1 MSSRIIER
9 ITATTRTPRERL
21 LNGSAIL
28 LTALCILTLANF
40 GYNIAVARI
49 LGPISY
55 GHTTAVYTLLV
66 LTSAVTL
73 SFQILT
79 AKIVAQRSTAELQ
92 ALAYREFHRWGW
104 AAGILVSSLLLLFRN
119 AITAYLNIPAPLLI
133 VLLAVGTTFYV
144 PLGARRG
151 YLLGTCNFRHLGGN
165 LVLEA
170 LTRLFGSLLLM
181 RLGLGVP
188 GVIGA
193 NAAAV
198 LVAYLFARPALSD
211 LASHENVLS
220 FDYREGLQAAVFF
233 AGQVV
238 INNCDIVVVKH
249 FFSPGAAGLY
259 AAVSMVGR
267 VVFAFSWSIVN
278 SMFPIAAQT
287 HNRKKDDHGVLG
299 LTMLIVFS
307 ICVIFIVSL
316 RVAPSWIWLRLF
328 GARFGTIGGA
338 DFRHLLI
345 LYALS
350 TAVYSLSV
358 VLIAYEMS
366 RKIANTGWFQLLVG
380 GAVVVGIYLFHSS
393 LAQVIWVQVSM
404 MALLVACVSIPYLV
418 TLFRSGD
425 KEEKPIVPGFVR
437 MRRPVTENEVIAE
450 FLKTDFHA
458 PEFIQ
463 YQSALHDLVVA
474 PDLEHE
480 GQNKV
485 RRALFN
491 VRHRS
496 LWKQLPTD
504 TEWYEAEV
512 GANDL
517 ERIRVFPRA
526 QWRRFAAG
534 DFDLTQVAHRIVDEH
549 YRSGASASFLA
560 KIDDLRDHLNE
571 EYAAGA
577 VLLIGLDERGPFT
590 ILDGNHRL
598 VAAMQ
603 TPSPALNKFRF
614 FCGLSPKMEQ
624 CCWFRTNVAT
634 LTRYGRH
641 RMWHYTH
648 DAEKEL
654 HRVLQHSGTNAQTA

>member
-1 MSSRIIER
+1 MPSGIIER
-9 ITATTRTPRERL
+9 ISAKTKTPRERL
-21 LNGSAIL
+21 FNGSAIL

-66 LTSAVTL
+66 LTSSVTL

-79 AKIVAQRSTAELQ
+79 AKIVAQRSTPELQ

-104 AAGILVSSLLLLFRN
+104 AAGILVSSLLLLLRN
-119 AITAYLNIPAPLLI
+119 AITAYLNIPTSLLI
-133 VLLAVGTTFYV
+133 ILLAVGTTFYV

-151 YLLGTCNFRHLGGN
+151 YLLGTCSFRHLGGN
-165 LVLEA
+165 LVIEA

-181 RLGLGVP
+181 KLGLGVP
-188 GVIGA
+188 GVIVA

-198 LVAYLFARPALSD
+198 VVAYFFARPMLSEVTT
-211 LASHENVLS
+211 AESTVS
-220 FDYREGLQAAVFF
+220 FDSREGLQAAVFF

-249 FFSPGAAGLY
+249 FFSPASAGLY

-287 HNRKKDDHGVLG
+287 EGRKQEGQGVLG
-299 LTMLIVFS
+299 LTMLMVS
-307 ICVIFIVSL
+307 SVCLIFIVSL

-328 GARFGTIGGA
+328 GAQFGTIGGA

-380 GAVVVGIYLFHSS
+380 AAVVGGIYEFHSS
-393 LAQVIWVQVSM
+393 LAQVIWVQFFM
-404 MALLVACVSIPYLV
+404 MALLVLCVSIPYLA
-418 TLFRSGD
+418 TLFRGSSD
-425 KEEKPIVPGFVR
+425 DEKAIVPGSVKL
-437 MRRPVTENEVIAE
+437 RRPVTENEVIAE

-458 PEFIQ
+458 PEFAL
-463 YQSALHDLVVA
+463 YQSALHDLVVT
-474 PDLEHE
+474 PNLEHE
-480 GQNKV
+480 GQNRV

-496 LWKQLPTD
+496 LWKQLPAN
-504 TEWYEAEV
+504 TEWYEAEIE
-512 GANDL
+512 AKDL

-534 DFDLTQVAHRIVDEH
+534 DFDLIQVAQRIVDER
-549 YRSGASASFLA
+549 YRAGASPVFLA
-560 KIDDLRDHLNE
+560 KIDDLRDRSDQE
-571 EYAAGA
+571 RPAGA

-603 TPSPALNKFRF
+603 TSSPILNRFRF
-614 FCGLSPKMEQ
+614 FCGLSPKMAR
-624 CCWFRTNVAT
+624 CCWFRTNVVT

-641 RMWHYTH
+641 RVWHYTH

-654 HRVLQHSGTNAQTA
+654 HRVLQNSGTDAQTA

>member
-1 MSSRIIER
+1 VPSRMIER
-9 ITATTRTPRERL
+9 ISATTRTPRERL
-21 LNGSAIL
+21 LNGSAVM

-66 LTSAVTL
+66 LTSSVTL

-79 AKIVAQRSTAELQ
+79 AKIVAQRSTADLQ

-133 VLLAVGTTFYV
+133 ILLAAGTTFYV

-151 YLLGTCNFRHLGGN
+151 YLLGTCNFRQLGGN

-181 RLGLGVP
+181 KLGVGVP
-188 GVIGA
+188 GVIAA

-198 LVAYLFARPALSD
+198 VVAYFFARPTLSD
-211 LASHENVLS
+211 LATSECTLS

-249 FFSPGAAGLY
+249 FFSPGSAGLY

-287 HNRKKDDHGVLG
+287 HDRKKDDHGVLG
-299 LTMLIVFS
+299 LTMLMVSS

-328 GARFGTIGGA
+328 GAQFGTIGGA

-380 GAVVVGIYLFHSS
+380 AAVVGGIYMFHSS
-393 LAQVIWVQVSM
+393 LAQVIWVQVFM
-404 MALLVACVSIPYLV
+404 MAILVLCVSIPYLI
-418 TLFRSGD
+418 TLFRGGNS
-425 KEEKPIVPGFVR
+425 EERPIVPGFVK

-458 PEFIQ
+458 PEFAQ
-463 YQSALHDLVVA
+463 YQNALHDLVVT

-485 RRALFN
+485 RRALFD

-496 LWKQLPTD
+496 LWKQLPAD
-504 TEWYEAEV
+504 TQWYEAEIEPK
-512 GANDL
+512 DL

-534 DFDLTQVAHRIVDEH
+534 DFDLTQVAQRIVDDR
-549 YRSGASASFLA
+549 YRAGASATFLA
-560 KIDDLRDHLNE
+560 KIDDLRDHLSD
-571 EYAAGA
+571 EYTAGA
-577 VLLIGLDERGPFT
+577 VLLIGLDEHGPFT

-598 VAAMQ
+598 VAATQ
-603 TPSPALNKFRF
+603 TASPALNRFRF
-614 FCGLSPKMEQ
+614 FCGLSPKMAQ

-641 RMWHYTH
+641 RVWHYTH

-654 HRVLQHSGTNAQTA
+654 HRVLQHSGTNAQAA

>member
-1 MSSRIIER
+1 M
-9 ITATTRTPRERL
+9 
-21 LNGSAIL
+21 
-28 LTALCILTLANF
+28 
-40 GYNIAVARI
+40 
-49 LGPISY
+49 
-55 GHTTAVYTLLV
+55 
-66 LTSAVTL
+66 LTSSVTL
-73 SFQILT
+73 SVQILT
-79 AKIVAQRSTAELQ
+79 AKIVAQRSTPELQ
-92 ALAYREFHRWGW
+92 TLAYREFHRWGW
-104 AAGILVSSLLLLFRN
+104 AAGIFVSSLLLLLRN
-119 AITAYLNIPAPLLI
+119 AITSYLNIPTPLLL
-133 VLLAVGTTFYV
+133 VLLAIGPTFYV

-151 YLLGTCNFRHLGGN
+151 YLLGTCSFRHLGSN
-165 LVLEA
+165 LVIEA
-170 LTRLFGSLLLM
+170 LTRLFGSLVLM
-181 RLGLGVP
+181 KLGFGVP
-188 GVIGA
+188 GVIAA

-198 LVAYLFARPALSD
+198 VVAYFLSRPKLSH
-211 LASHENVLS
+211 LSSPGTALS
-220 FDYREGLQAAVFF
+220 FDFREGLQAAVFF

-249 FFSPGAAGLY
+249 FFSPGQAGLY

-278 SMFPIAAQT
+278 GMFPIAAQT
-287 HNRKKDDHGVLG
+287 HSRKEEDHGVLG
-299 LTMLIVFS
+299 LTMLMVSS
-307 ICVIFIVSL
+307 ICLIFIVSL
-316 RVAPSWIWLRLF
+316 RIAPSWIWLRLF
-328 GARFGTIGGA
+328 GAQFGTIGGA
-338 DFRHLLI
+338 DFRYLLI

-380 GAVVVGIYLFHSS
+380 AAVVGGIYMFHSS
-393 LAQVIWVQVSM
+393 LAQVIWVQVFM
-404 MALLVACVSIPYLV
+404 MALLVLCVAIPYLTALV
-418 TLFRSGD
+418 RGGSD
-425 KEEKPIVPGFVR
+425 KEKAVVPGFVKL
-437 MRRPVTENEVIAE
+437 RRPVTENEVIAE
-450 FLKTDFHA
+450 FLRTDFHA
-458 PEFIQ
+458 PEFAQ
-463 YQSALHDLVVA
+463 YQSALHDLVVT

-512 GANDL
+512 EAKDL

-526 QWRRFAAG
+526 QWRRFADG
-534 DFDLTQVAHRIVDEH
+534 DFGLMQVAHRIADNR
-549 YRSGASASFLA
+549 YRAGASAAFLA
-560 KIDDLRDHLNE
+560 KIDDLCDHLNQ

-577 VLLIGLDERGPFT
+577 VLLIGLNERGPFT

-603 TPSPALNKFRF
+603 TSSPALSRFRF
-614 FCGLSPKMEQ
+614 FCGLSPKMAQ

-641 RMWHYTH
+641 RVWHYSH

-654 HRVLQHSGTNAQTA
+654 LRVLQHSGTNAQTA

>member
-1 MSSRIIER
+1 VSSRIIER
-9 ITATTRTPRERL
+9 ISAKTKTPHERL
-21 LNGSAIL
+21 LNGSAIM

-40 GYNIAVARI
+40 GYNISVARI

-66 LTSAVTL
+66 LTSSVTL
-73 SFQILT
+73 SVQILT
-79 AKIVAQRSTAELQ
+79 AKIVAQRSRSELQ

-104 AAGILVSSLLLLFRN
+104 AAGLIVSSSLLLFRN
-119 AITAYLNIPAPLLI
+119 VITAYLNIPTPLLI
-133 VLLAVGTTFYV
+133 ILLAIGTTFYV

-151 YLLGTCNFRHLGGN
+151 YLLGTCSFRHLGSN

-181 RLGLGVP
+181 KLGFGVP
-188 GVIGA
+188 GVIAA

-198 LVAYLFARPALSD
+198 VVAYFFARPELGDLS
-211 LASHENVLS
+211 AAECTLS
-220 FDYREGLQAAVFF
+220 FDFRESLQAAVFF
-233 AGQVV
+233 AGQVI

-287 HNRKKDDHGVLG
+287 HDRKKESHGVLG
-299 LTMLIVFS
+299 LTMLMVSS
-307 ICVIFIVSL
+307 ICLIFIVSL

-328 GARFGTIGGA
+328 GAQFGTIGGA

-358 VLIAYEMS
+358 VMIAYEMS

-380 GAVVVGIYLFHSS
+380 AAVVGGIYIFHSS
-393 LAQVIWVQVSM
+393 LAQVIWVQVVM
-404 MALLVACVSIPYLV
+404 MGLLVVCVSIPYLI
-418 TLFRSGD
+418 TLFRGGGD
-425 KEEKPIVPGFVR
+425 DEKAIVPGAVKL
-437 MRRPVTENEVIAE
+437 RRQVTENEVVAE

-458 PEFIQ
+458 PEFAQ

-480 GQNKV
+480 GQNRV

-496 LWKQLPTD
+496 LWKQLPAD
-504 TEWYEAEV
+504 TEWYEVEMEPK
-512 GANDL
+512 DL

-534 DFDLTQVAHRIVDEH
+534 DFDLTQVAHRIVDDR
-549 YRSGASASFLA
+549 YRAGASAAFLA
-560 KIDDLRDHLNE
+560 KIDDLRDHLHQ

-577 VLLIGLDERGPFT
+577 ILLIGLDERGPFT

-598 VAAMQ
+598 VAAAQ
-603 TPSPALNKFRF
+603 TSSPVLNRFRF
-614 FCGLSPKMEQ
+614 FCGLSPKMAQ

-641 RMWHYTH
+641 RVWHYTH

-654 HRVLQHSGTNAQTA
+654 HRVLQHSGTNAQAA

>member
-9 ITATTRTPRERL
+9 IGATTRTPRERL

-49 LGPISY
+49 LGPVSY

-73 SFQILT
+73 SFQILS

-92 ALAYREFHRWGW
+92 TLAYREFHRWGW
-104 AAGILVSSLLLLFRN
+104 AAGILVSSLFLLLRN
-119 AITAYLNIPAPLLI
+119 VITAYLNIPTPLLI
-133 VLLAVGTTFYV
+133 ILLAVGTTFYV

-151 YLLGTCNFRHLGGN
+151 YLLGTCSFRHLGGN

-181 RLGLGVP
+181 KLGLGVP
-188 GVIGA
+188 GVIAA

-198 LVAYLFARPALSD
+198 VVAYFFARPVLSE
-211 LASHENVLS
+211 LSSPERTLS
-220 FDYREGLQAAVFF
+220 FDFREGLQAAVFF

-249 FFSPGAAGLY
+249 FFSPGVAGLY

-287 HNRKKDDHGVLG
+287 SNQKKGGHGVLG
-299 LTMLIVFS
+299 LTLLMVS
-307 ICVIFIVSL
+307 SSCVIFIVSI

-328 GARFGTIGGA
+328 GAQFGTIGGG

-350 TAVYSLSV
+350 TSVYSLSV

-366 RKIANTGWFQLLVG
+366 RKIANTGWFQLLIG
-380 GAVVVGIYLFHSS
+380 AAVVGGIYLFHSS
-393 LAQVIWVQVSM
+393 LAQVIWVQVFM
-404 MALLVACVSIPYLV
+404 MALLVLCVSIPYLT
-418 TLFRSGD
+418 TLFRGGGD
-425 KEEKPIVPGFVR
+425 DETAIVPGVVKL
-437 MRRPVTENEVIAE
+437 RRQVPENEVIAE
-450 FLKTDFHA
+450 FLKADFHA
-458 PEFIQ
+458 PEFAQ
-463 YQSALHDLVVA
+463 YQNALHDLVVT

-496 LWKQLPTD
+496 LWKQLPAD
-504 TEWYEAEV
+504 TEWYEVEMEAK
-512 GANDL
+512 DL
-517 ERIRVFPRA
+517 ERIHVFPRA

-534 DFDLTQVAHRIVDEH
+534 DFGLTQVALRIVDER
-549 YRSGASASFLA
+549 YRAGASAAFLE
-560 KIDDLRDHLNE
+560 KIDNLRGLLNE

-577 VLLIGLDERGPFT
+577 VLLIGQDERGPFT

-598 VAAMQ
+598 VAALQ
-603 TPSPALNKFRF
+603 TSAPALNRFRF
-614 FCGLSPKMEQ
+614 FCGLSPKMAQ
-624 CCWFRTNVAT
+624 CCWFRTNVAS

-641 RMWHYTH
+641 RVWHYTH

-654 HRVLQHSGTNAQTA
+654 HRVLQHSGTHAQAA